1 MIIRTYRRR
10 SKNDE
15 GKQQFSLEVQAKG
28 CAEHLARMG
37 LGDQPQVDYVDD
49 GRSGDD
55 FSVAPD
61 FDN

>member
-15 GKQQFSLEVQAKG
+15 GKQQFSLDAQSRG

-37 LGDQPQVDYVDD
+37 LSEPM
-49 GRSGDD
+49 RS
-55 FSVAPD
+55 AAT
-61 FDN
+61 